1 MEAVQWIGWAAVI
14 TLFLTLAG
22 QAWKQWKDCV
32 KRGVGKYFYIGQIA
46 ASMLFVAYSAMTG
59 DRVFVVGNSLVFA
72 AAVAGGG
79 ILWYNRTRR

>member
-1 MEAVQWIGWAAVI
+1 MEAVQWIGWAAVA

-32 KRGVGKYFYIGQIA
+32 KRGVGKYFYLGQIT
-46 ASMLFVAYSAMTG
+46 ASMLFLAYSAMTG

-72 AAVAGGG
+72 AAVTGGG